1 MLQKLILFTLPIR
14 IFNYR
19 PNNAACF
26 LSAPLASDNT
36 IALKKKKNKEKP
48 RNVFL
53 AIFEFRNRMSKKS
66 RAMCARASAICALVE
81 KKKFFYSSNAQ
92 ISKKKET

>member
-36 IALKKKKNKEKP
+36 IALKKKKTKKNRVMCSSP
-48 RNVFL
+48 YLN
-53 AIFEFRNRMSKKS
+53 FEIGCQKNPAQCAHARAPYALLWRKKS
-66 RAMCARASAICALVE
+66 
-81 KKKFFYSSNAQ
+81 FFIHQ
-92 ISKKKET
+92 TPR